1 MGLLRGEW
9 TAASPNQKRLLLV
22 LLILLA
28 VLLCRNLVLQPR
40 WLRETRLEQEIRAA
54 QEQLLAL
61 AEIPM
66 SAELKEQ
73 QQALLQNQARLQSQ
87 WPDVWDATQVQ
98 SEVETA
104 IHKSR
109 MTLVRMSHEAAE
121 TSETLTPLSLRLEL
135 AGAFTQLQ
143 RLFTALDAH
152 PVPRRIVHFSIRNPA
167 LFETNPQLEALLRIQ
182 FLRLP
187 AFPDE
192 L

>member
-40 WLRETRLEQEIRAA
+40 WLRETRFEQEIRAA

-104 IHKSR
+104 IHKSG

-152 PVPRRIVHFSIRNPA
+152 PVPRRIVHFSIRNPS